1 MKKSD
6 LILKIRTNDEIQIF
20 LVSFVLV
27 CVKEK
32 YFSINTN
39 KLIKLYFFTY
49 IWMWYIIIFSS
60 HRKVYSDFW
69 KLNTVTE
76 KLNLTLSL

>member
-6 LILKIRTNDEIQIF
+6 LILKIRTNDEIRIF

-27 CVKEK
+27 CVKEN

-49 IWMWYIIIFSS
+49 ILMWYIITFSS

-76 KLNLTLSL
+76 EV